1 MDDGAGDPGNE
12 IEEEKLEPGT
22 NGDPVSDFETP
33 GHEIE
38 EDIDLDV
45 AIESP
50 DQNTNIDD
58 TGHPNKP
65 SMDTDGKPFDAAEV
79 NNPELG
85 MLGKENILAGKTYF
99 VSSVYFYFTA
109 AGVVSRGSRKKP
121 PRTSSIVQII
131 FYFSPLRSED
141 IF

>member
-1 MDDGAGDPGNE
+1 MDDGADDPGNE

-45 AIESP
+45 ATESP

-58 TGHPNKP
+58 TGHQNMP
-65 SMDTDGKPFDAAEV
+65 SMDTDGKPLDAAKV

-85 MLGKENILAGKTYF
+85 MLGKEKAGKTYF

-109 AGVVSRGSRKKP
+109 AGIVPCGSRKKLP
-121 PRTSSIVQII
+121 VHHP
-131 FYFSPLRSED
+131 
-141 IF
+141 